1 MKKGAWID
9 FSLWL
14 AATELVGILSGCLA
28 GDIRAVY
35 QNLHQPPF
43 SPPGWVFP
51 VMWGIL
57 YAMMAISAYLIQ
69 HADSTPWKKR
79 RTALILYAVPSTS
92 RGALSFFGFKSS
104 VLPLVSSV
112 Y

>member
-51 VMWGIL
+51 VM
-57 YAMMAISAYLIQ
+57 
-69 HADSTPWKKR
+69 
-79 RTALILYAVPSTS
+79 
-92 RGALSFFGFKSS
+92 
-104 VLPLVSSV
+104 
-112 Y
+112 